1 MAARRSPAAR
11 PSSRL
16 NSQPDPLIPQGMADP
31 RGAGPLA
38 GATGVG
44 TPHIERGTIL
54 SCDARGQVYRVALNS
69 GRTMQM
75 GRIRAHPGDATLL
88 PPRTIVV
95 VTWALGLPYIMGVLP
110 PEVAVVDSETPQS
123 VTDVTGHGG
132 DDPMLQRNLGA
143 NSRAP
148 NEPRDILPG
157 DFVGRSADGA
167 SVAALHGKVAQLRGG
182 PLAKV
187 QTFGESDLVQ
197 IVTGLYRMV
206 SWMGESRIINEN
218 GKTSFIWRGGTDQ
231 ITQTG
236 ADEENYTIRLDVGHT
251 GDVVKLEVTNR
262 EGQALFRFH
271 VSATG
276 ACEIFAA
283 GGLNQHGGGAEKDVH
298 PVRFYGRRETEVEGS
313 SDERV
318 SGNATMRHEANL
330 QHDVGNNVTQ
340 NVGGSH
346 STYVTQDQTV
356 QVGGNAS
363 ETVAGRRT
371 VISRGRMRFEVRDRQ
386 LYAVQALGGNI
397 EFTPQGSTFKV
408 ITAQPDAVQLGPAGS
423 HATKYEELS
432 TAMSAFKTQLD
443 LLHGLVA
450 THIHPPS
457 GPTFT
462 APSPTLAPLANP
474 LTLDLS
480 SARCTTTKVG

>member
-1 MAARRSPAAR
+1 MVARRTPAAR
-11 PSSRL
+11 PSGRL
-16 NSQPDPLIPQGMADP
+16 NTQPDPLIPQGMADP

-38 GATGVG
+38 GATGAG
-44 TPHIERGTIL
+44 TPHVERGTIL

-75 GRIRAHPGDATLL
+75 GRIRSHPGDMTLL

-110 PEVAVVDSETPQS
+110 PEVASVDSETPQS
-123 VTDVTGHGG
+123 ITDVTGHGG
-132 DDPMLQRNLGA
+132 DDPVLQRNLGA

-148 NEPRDILPG
+148 DEPRDILPG
-157 DFVGRSADGA
+157 DFVGTSPDGA
-167 SVAALHGKVAQLRGG
+167 SVSALHGKVAQLRGG
-182 PLAKV
+182 ALAKV
-187 QTFGESDLVQ
+187 QAFGDSDLVQ
-197 IVTGLYRMV
+197 IVTGLYRMI
-206 SWMGESRIINEN
+206 SWMGESRILNED
-218 GKTSFIWRGGTDQ
+218 GKTSFVWRGGTDQ

-283 GGLNQHGGGAEKDVH
+283 GGLNQHGGGGESDVN
-298 PVRFYGRRETEVEGS
+298 PVRFHGRRETEVEGAS
-313 SDERV
+313 TERV
-318 SGNATMRHEANL
+318 SGDARVHHEANAT
-330 QHDVGNNVTQ
+330 HDVGNNATE

-346 STYVTQDQTV
+346 STYVTQDRDV

-363 ETVAGRRT
+363 ETVAGTRT
-371 VISRGRMRFEVRDRQ
+371 VVSRGRMRFEVRDGQ

-397 EFTPQGSTFKV
+397 EFTPQGSIFKV
-408 ITAQPDAVQLGPAGS
+408 ITSQPDAVQLGPAGS

-432 TAMSAFKTQLD
+432 ATMASFKAQLD
-443 LLHGLVA
+443 ILFGLVA
-450 THIHPPS
+450 THVHPTGAPS
-457 GPTFT
+457 VG
-462 APSPTLAPLANP
+462 PSPTLAPLANP

-480 SARCTTTKVG
+480 SSRCTTTKVG

>member
-1 MAARRSPAAR
+1 
-11 PSSRL
+11 
-16 NSQPDPLIPQGMADP
+16 MADP

-38 GATGVG
+38 GATGAG

-75 GRIRAHPGDATLL
+75 GRIRSHPGDVTLL

-110 PEVAVVDSETPQS
+110 PEVAAVDSETPQS

-132 DDPMLQRNLGA
+132 DDPVLQRNLGA

-148 NEPRDILPG
+148 GEPRDILPG
-157 DFVGRSADGA
+157 DFVGTSADGA

-182 PLAKV
+182 ALAKV
-187 QTFGESDLVQ
+187 QAFGESDLVQ

-206 SWMGESRIINEN
+206 SWMGESRILNED
-218 GKTSFIWRGGTDQ
+218 GKTSFVWRGGTDQ

-283 GGLNQHGGGAEKDVH
+283 GGLNQHGGGAESDVH
-298 PVRFYGRRETEVEGS
+298 PVRFYGRREVEVEGAS
-313 SDERV
+313 TERV
-318 SGNATMRHEANL
+318 SGDARVRYEANA
-330 QHDVGNNVTQ
+330 QRDVSNNETV

-346 STYVTQDQTV
+346 STYVTQDHTI

-363 ETVAGRRT
+363 ETVAGNRT
-371 VISRGRMRFEVRDRQ
+371 VVSRGRMRFEVRDGQ

-397 EFTPQGSTFKV
+397 EFTPQGSVFKV
-408 ITAQPDAVQLGPAGS
+408 VTSQPDAVQLGPAGS

-432 TAMSAFKTQLD
+432 ATMASFKAQLD
-443 LLHGLVA
+443 ILFGLLA
-450 THIHPPS
+450 THVHPTGAPS
-457 GPTFT
+457 VG
-462 APSPTLAPLANP
+462 PSPTLAPLANP

-480 SARCTTTKVG
+480 SSRCTTTKVG